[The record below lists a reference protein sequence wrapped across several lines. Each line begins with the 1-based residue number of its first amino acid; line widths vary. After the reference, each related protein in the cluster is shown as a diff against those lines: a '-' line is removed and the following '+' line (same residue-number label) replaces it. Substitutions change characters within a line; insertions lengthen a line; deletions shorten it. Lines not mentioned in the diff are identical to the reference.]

1 MQVKNPINIKVI
13 GKTRNV
19 KNHPVINFCPC
30 PSRYDISQNRVKK
43 IYDYRTKKS
52 KFQQLED
59 CLQLDGFG
67 EKILDKFYD
76 SILGN
81 KVKRVER
88 RLASVVSPK
97 LLDEFRTTIRTC
109 CALNVSVNSISWSR
123 IEIES
128 DRQFKITEWNHFP
141 IDHKKFQTHELAE
154 LALKVS
160 RSIPEADVYLMENPA
175 RAPTMMS
182 NVNATTINVNVE
194 KAQLIAM
201 LSALLMNR
209 TTTEI
214 VEGFTTNLYFVKQF
228 AAAKLF
234 NTFVGNEKTSNN
246 AVVMNLLGED
256 ASALGWMNILT
267 DLKMEPLIVAD
278 DVREQFFELGAVE
291 REFIGQSLLLGLTF
305 IKLGVQCD
313 KN

>member
-1 MQVKNPINIKVI
+1 M
-13 GKTRNV
+13 
-19 KNHPVINFCPC
+19 
-30 PSRYDISQNRVKK
+30 
-43 IYDYRTKKS
+43 
-52 KFQQLED
+52 
-59 CLQLDGFG
+59 DGFG

-97 LLDEFRTTIRTC
+97 LQDEFRTSIRTC
-109 CALNVSVNSISWSR
+109 LALNVAANCISWSR
-123 IEIES
+123 IEIET
-128 DRQFKITEWNHFP
+128 DRQFKITEWSHVP
-141 IDHKKFQTHELAE
+141 IDNKKFQTHELAE

-160 RSIPEADVYLMENPA
+160 RQIPEADVYLMENPT
-175 RAPTMMS
+175 RAPTMMG
-182 NVNATTINVNVE
+182 NQNANAINVNVE

-209 TTTEI
+209 SDSEI
-214 VEGFTTNLYFVKQF
+214 VEGSATNLYFVKQF

-267 DLKMEPLIVAD
+267 DLKMEPLLLSEG
-278 DVREQFFELGAVE
+278 VRNQFFDMGSVE

-313 KN
+313 KS

>member
-1 MQVKNPINIKVI
+1 M
-13 GKTRNV
+13 
-19 KNHPVINFCPC
+19 
-30 PSRYDISQNRVKK
+30 KK
-43 IYDYRTKKS
+43 IFDYRTKKS
-52 KFQQLED
+52 RFQQLED

-97 LLDEFRTTIRTC
+97 LQEDFRIGIRNC
-109 CALNVSVNSISWSR
+109 LALNVAVNSISWSR
-123 IEIES
+123 VEIEN
-128 DRQFKITEWNHFP
+128 DRQFKVTDWQHVP

-160 RSIPEADVYLMENPA
+160 RSVPEADVYLMENPA
-175 RAPTMMS
+175 RAPTMM
-182 NVNATTINVNVE
+182 NNQNAINVNVE

-209 TTTEI
+209 TSTEM
-214 VEGFTTNLYFVKQF
+214 VEGAPTNLYFVKQF

-256 ASALGWMNILT
+256 ASALGWMNVLT
-267 DLKMEPLIVAD
+267 DLKMEPLNVAEE
-278 DVREQFFELGAVE
+278 VRAKFFDMGAVE
-291 REFIGQSLLLGLTF
+291 REFIGQALLLGLTF

>member
-1 MQVKNPINIKVI
+1 M
-13 GKTRNV
+13 
-19 KNHPVINFCPC
+19 
-30 PSRYDISQNRVKK
+30 KK
-43 IYDYRTKKS
+43 IFDYRTKKNR
-52 KFQQLED
+52 FQQLED

-97 LLDEFRTTIRTC
+97 LHEEFRTSIRTC
-109 CALNVSVNSISWSR
+109 LALNVAVNSISWSR
-123 IEIES
+123 IEIENE
-128 DRQFKITEWNHFP
+128 RQFKITEWSHVP
-141 IDHKKFQTHELAE
+141 IDNKKFPTHELAE
-154 LALKVS
+154 LALRVS
-160 RSIPEADVYLMENPA
+160 RNIPEADVYLMENPA
-175 RAPTMMS
+175 RAPTMMG
-182 NVNATTINVNVE
+182 NQNATAINVNVE

-209 TTTEI
+209 SDAE
-214 VEGFTTNLYFVKQF
+214 VVDGRPTNLYFVKQF

-267 DLKMEPLIVAD
+267 DLKMEPLNVSEE
-278 DVREQFFELGAVE
+278 VRAQFFDMGPIE

-313 KN
+313 KI

>member
-1 MQVKNPINIKVI
+1 M
-13 GKTRNV
+13 
-19 KNHPVINFCPC
+19 
-30 PSRYDISQNRVKK
+30 KK
-43 IYDYRTKKS
+43 IFDYRTKKS

-88 RLASVVSPK
+88 KLASVVSPK
-97 LLDEFRTTIRTC
+97 LQDHFRTTIRNC
-109 CALNVSVNSISWSR
+109 VALNVAVNSISWTR

-128 DRQFKITEWNHFP
+128 DRQFKVTDWSHVP
-141 IDHKKFQTHELAE
+141 IDNKKFQTHELAE
-154 LALKVS
+154 LALQVN
-160 RSIPEADVYLMENPA
+160 RNIPEADVYLIENPA
-175 RAPTMMS
+175 RSPTMMG
-182 NVNATTINVNVE
+182 NANAAAINVNVE

-209 TTTEI
+209 TEATESI
-214 VEGFTTNLYFVKQF
+214 VEGVEGSSPTNLYFVKQF

-256 ASALGWMNILT
+256 ESAQGWMNILT
-267 DLKMEPLIVAD
+267 DLKMDPLNVSPEEKN
-278 DVREQFFELGAVE
+278 RFFEMTAIE
-291 REFIGQSLLLGLTF
+291 REFIGQSLLIGLTF

-313 KN
+313 KL

>member
-1 MQVKNPINIKVI
+1 MASFANIKLA
-13 GKTRNV
+13 
-19 KNHPVINFCPC
+19 PY
-30 PSRYDISQNRVKK
+30 RYDISQNRVKK
-43 IYDYRTKKS
+43 IFDYRTKKS

-88 RLASVVSPK
+88 RLASIVSPK
-97 LLDEFRTTIRTC
+97 LHDDFRMSIQTC
-109 CALNVSVNSISWSR
+109 VALNVAASSVSWSR

-128 DRQFKITEWNHFP
+128 DRQFKVTEWKHMP
-141 IDHKKFQTHELAE
+141 IDNKKFQTHELAE
-154 LALKVS
+154 LALRMSKK
-160 RSIPEADVYLMENPA
+160 IPTADVYLMENPT
-175 RAPTMMS
+175 RTPTMMG
-182 NVNATTINVNVE
+182 NQNANAINVNVE

-201 LSALLMNR
+201 LSALLMSRNDSEVLES
-209 TTTEI
+209 TP
-214 VEGFTTNLYFVKQF
+214 TNLYFVKQF

-234 NTFVGNEKTSNN
+234 NTFVGNEKTSNF
-246 AVVMNLLGED
+246 AVVKSLLGDES
-256 ASALGWMNILT
+256 SANGWMSILE
-267 DLKMEPLIVAD
+267 DLKMDPLVVSEE
-278 DVREQFFELGAVE
+278 VRNMFFELGAIE

-305 IKLGVQCD
+305 IKMGVQCD

>member
-1 MQVKNPINIKVI
+1 MPDC
-13 GKTRNV
+13 T
-19 KNHPVINFCPC
+19 PFLPYPC
-30 PSRYDISQNRVKK
+30 FRYDISQNRVKK
-43 IYDYRTKKS
+43 IFDYRTKKS

-88 RLASVVSPK
+88 KLASVVSPK
-97 LLDEFRTTIRTC
+97 LHDDFRATIRNC
-109 CALNVSVNSISWSR
+109 VALNVAVNSISWTR

-128 DRQFKITEWNHFP
+128 DRQFRVTDWTHVP
-141 IDHKKFQTHELAE
+141 IDNKKFQTHELAE
-154 LALKVS
+154 LALRVNRK
-160 RSIPEADVYLMENPA
+160 IPEADVYLIENPA
-175 RAPTMMS
+175 RSPTMMG
-182 NVNATTINVNVE
+182 NANAAAINVNVE

-209 TTTEI
+209 TESTETI
-214 VEGFTTNLYFVKQF
+214 VEGVEGTSPTNLYFVKQF

-256 ASALGWMNILT
+256 ESAQGWMNILT
-267 DLKMEPLIVAD
+267 DLKMDPLNVSPEEKE
-278 DVREQFFELGAVE
+278 RFFEMTAIE
-291 REFIGQSLLLGLTF
+291 REFIGQSLLIGLTF

-313 KN
+313 KL